1 MRATL
6 LFALLACTRAYQLPR
21 SRRSLVVPPRRY
33 DLQPRSAPDEATTV
47 RGDIWILGEHRL
59 MCGDSSLPEDM
70 ARLESLYEQMQA
82 CYRKNDLMA
91 FLELGIEYTKAS
103 LAYADNYFIVSAID
117 DLWPSAKRCAFV
129 AFQEGGNRVIED
141 NLSHMEQSISAI
153 KDRDEDRL
161 ADILHRYALQQCQQ
175 VLTAIEKTGSRT
187 A

>member
-1 MRATL
+1 MPEYVASGPMT
-6 LFALLACTRAYQLPR
+6 
-21 SRRSLVVPPRRY
+21 SRKK
-33 DLQPRSAPDEATTV
+33 
-47 RGDIWILGEHRL
+47 
-59 MCGDSSLPEDM
+59 PEGW
-70 ARLESLYEQMQA
+70 A
-82 CYRKNDLMA
+82 
-91 FLELGIEYTKAS
+91 
-103 LAYADNYFIVSAID
+103 
-117 DLWPSAKRCAFV
+117 PSAKRCAFV